1 MILSSGRICI
11 LDPIDPKDPMR
22 PHSRNALTLIEL
34 MVVVAIISILV
45 ALLLPAVQAAR
56 EATRRINCAS
66 NLRQFH
72 FDFRTLQDFN
82 TNKLGD
88 IKLVNVCP
96 TSRKRLG
103 YERNTFVTLDE
114 ARQSTSNT
122 LQYYEMAENAGGK
135 RGNPFSSPDPV
146 TRLEILKDLIDY
158 KRHSNSLAN
167 YLYFDGHVQTIP
179 SVVVERWTETNWNF
193 LYVGAAAYDD

>member
-1 MILSSGRICI
+1 MILDGGRISI

-22 PHSRNALTLIEL
+22 PHSRNALSLIEL
-34 MVVVAIISILV
+34 MVVVAIISVLA

-56 EATRRINCAS
+56 EAARRINCAS

-82 TNKLGD
+82 TNKLGE

-103 YERNTFVTLDE
+103 YLRNYAVTLDE

-122 LQYYEMAENAGGK
+122 LQYFEVAENAESQG
-135 RGNPFSSPDPV
+135 GNPFSSPDPLR
-146 TRLEILKDLIDY
+146 RLEILKALIDY

>member
-22 PHSRNALTLIEL
+22 PDSRNAVTLIEL
-34 MVVVAIISILV
+34 MVVMAIISVLA

-56 EATRRINCAS
+56 EAARRINCAS

-103 YERNTFVTLDE
+103 YDRNTFVTLDE

-122 LQYYEMAENAGGK
+122 LQYFEVAENAGNK

-146 TRLEILKDLIDY
+146 TRLEILRDLIDY

>member
-1 MILSSGRICI
+1 
-11 LDPIDPKDPMR
+11 MR
-22 PHSRNALTLIEL
+22 THSRNALTLIEL
-34 MVVVAIISILV
+34 MVVVAIISILA

-56 EATRRINCAS
+56 EAVRRINCAS

-72 FDFRTLQDFN
+72 FDFRSMQDFN
-82 TNKLGD
+82 TDTLRE

-103 YERNTFVTLDE
+103 YLRNYFVTLDE

-122 LQYYEMAENAGGK
+122 LQYFEVAENGANQ
-135 RGNPFSSPDPV
+135 RGNPFSSPDPL
-146 TRLEILKDLIDY
+146 TRLEILKGLIDY
-158 KRHSNSLAN
+158 NRHSNSLAN

-179 SVVVERWTETNWNF
+179 AQAVEGWTQQNWNF
-193 LYVGAAAYDD
+193 LYVGSAAYDD